1 MICHP
6 KYPIP
11 VIKSPIISTH
21 ESTPQDSVSGIDYV
35 LARAAAAVAAVA
47 AAAAAAA
54 PSTRATVLLL
64 LVFLLL
70 LLGWFMQSYCQAL
83 NPKP

>member
-1 MICHP
+1 MICHQ

-11 VIKSPIISTH
+11 VIKFPTISTH
-21 ESTPQDSVSGIDYV
+21 ESTSQDSVSGIDYV
-35 LARAAAAVAAVA
+35 LAR
-47 AAAAAAA
+47 AAAAAA

-70 LLGWFMQSYCQAL
+70 LLGWFMQPYC
-83 NPKP
+83 